1 MAYLEITLQINDE
14 NRAAAADVY
23 SKYNQTFLDNAAG
36 AQSKELLIRSED
48 VQVLHG
54 FDNTENAT
62 AYLSSDLFTQDV
74 VGELGTLLAA
84 DPEVRIY
91 DVA

>member
-14 NRAAAADVY
+14 NRAAAAGVY
-23 SKYNQTFLDNAAG
+23 SKYKQAFLDNAAG

-74 VGELGTLLAA
+74 VGELGPLLAA